1 MLDTLQK
8 KRCHWLVYFPF
19 VAKKNPYL
27 PNQDE
32 SSECPIFLD
41 FSENGYPKIGVII
54 IFPHFMVVWVCLKM
68 LCA

>member
-8 KRCHWLVYFPF
+8 KGVTGLFISHLWPR
-19 VAKKNPYL
+19 KTYL

-54 IFPHFMVVWVCLKM
+54 IFPHFMVIWVCLKM